1 MATKRI
7 WNYTV
12 EVHTTGGQT
21 FTAQLA
27 NGAEVYKQLI
37 HHEMLEIKTSE
48 STITYVP
55 YESVDYAVVT
65 KTTQVSDYEDA
76 TCVETDSE

>member
-1 MATKRI
+1 MATRRI
-7 WNYTV
+7 WKYTV
-12 EVHTTGGQT
+12 EVHTTGGQS
-21 FTAQLA
+21 FTAVLA

-37 HHEMLEIKTSE
+37 HHETLEIETSE

-55 YESVDYAVVT
+55 YESVDYAVVRKET
-65 KTTQVSDYEDA
+65 RVSDYEDA